1 LLSGGFYIFILLAIL
16 TLVRCTAYAFMGFA
30 ANELFDAR
38 YTCGDDELAPP
49 RSVPN
54 FNTSYPGGFEGNQ
67 VCPLTS
73 GTAFAVNDFDI
84 FDVAE
89 LRWIMIACVV
99 AWWFI
104 FTTLAYLALRFV
116 RYTPLPAPPMA
127 EMAADEH
134 EMQEVDLAQYKK
146 QAKKGKKRMDGS
158 YCVLCCVRVSCRAME
173 LTQKC

>member
-1 LLSGGFYIFILLAIL
+1 
-16 TLVRCTAYAFMGFA
+16 MGFA
-30 ANELFDAR
+30 SNELFDAR
-38 YTCGDDELAPP
+38 YTCGEGELAPP
-49 RSVPN
+49 RSVSN
-54 FNTSYPGGFEGNQ
+54 FNTSYPDGFEGNQ

-73 GTAFAVNDFDI
+73 GTAFAVNDFDV

-89 LRWIMIACVV
+89 IRWIMLACVV

-127 EMAADEH
+127 EMAADEN
-134 EMQEVDLAQYKK
+134 EMHEVDLAQYKK

-158 YCVLCCVRVSCRAME
+158 HCVLCVCAVVRVVVRVRVPCVSCRAME